1 MVSCPSSMVSA
12 VCVVPFPPHAGGFL
26 ADPFPRTLSTTTI
39 HYYSNRRVA
48 ALAYPVSCIFDQ
60 YTRTVAL

>member
-26 ADPFPRTLSTTTI
+26 TLSISTTTA
-39 HYYSNRRVA
+39 SSVRRWGVA
-48 ALAYPVSCIFDQ
+48 KSATSWLAPMGGLA
-60 YTRTVAL
+60 TV

>member
-26 ADPFPRTLSTTTI
+26 TLSISTT
-39 HYYSNRRVA
+39 SA
-48 ALAYPVSCIFDQ
+48 ASGERWPVRLLLVIFGAEAIVLQGCDP
-60 YTRTVAL
+60 